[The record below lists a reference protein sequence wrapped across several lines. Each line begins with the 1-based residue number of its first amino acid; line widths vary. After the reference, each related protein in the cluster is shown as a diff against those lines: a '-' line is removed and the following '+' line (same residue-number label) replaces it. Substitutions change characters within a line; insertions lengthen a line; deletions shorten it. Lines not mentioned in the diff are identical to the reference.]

1 MSKIYVIGI
10 GPGAYDQMTGKAI
23 RAMNESDAII
33 GYTVYVDL
41 VKEYFPGKEFM
52 TTPMKKEV
60 DRCVLAFE
68 EAKKGKIVSMICS
81 GDAGVYG
88 MAGLMYEVG
97 VNYPETELEII
108 PGVTAATGGAA
119 VLGAPLIHDFCLI
132 SLSDLLTPW
141 EKIEAR
147 LLAAAQ
153 ADFVV
158 CLYNPSSKKRHD
170 YLQKACDLMMKYKSP
185 DTICG
190 TVSNIAREGEE
201 AHVMTLK
208 ELRDTQVD
216 MFTTV
221 FIGNSQT
228 KEINN
233 KMVTPRGYRN
243 VIKFLFLREQQ
254 KDTKSA
260 GFWQIT
266 GYRQRDLLPQSMA
279 ANPLQKMNFLLFR
292 PEDWMQQPW
301 RRPFYRRNR
310 KWCWMLLILMLLR

>member
-1 MSKIYVIGI
+1 MSKIYVVGI
-10 GPGAYDQMTGKAI
+10 GPGAYDQMTGRAI
-23 RAMNESDAII
+23 RALNESDVII

-41 VKEYFPGKEFM
+41 VKEYFAGKEFM

-68 EAKKGKIVSMICS
+68 EAKKGKTVSMICS

-97 VNYPETELEII
+97 ENYPDVELTII

-158 CLYNPSSKKRHD
+158 CLYNPSSRKRKD
-170 YLQKACDLMMKYKSP
+170 YLQKACDLMMKYK
-185 DTICG
+185 
-190 TVSNIAREGEE
+190 
-201 AHVMTLK
+201 
-208 ELRDTQVD
+208 
-216 MFTTV
+216 
-221 FIGNSQT
+221 
-228 KEINN
+228 
-233 KMVTPRGYRN
+233 
-243 VIKFLFLREQQ
+243 
-254 KDTKSA
+254 
-260 GFWQIT
+260 
-266 GYRQRDLLPQSMA
+266 
-279 ANPLQKMNFLLFR
+279 
-292 PEDWMQQPW
+292 
-301 RRPFYRRNR
+301 
-310 KWCWMLLILMLLR
+310 

>member
-1 MSKIYVIGI
+1 MNKIYVIGI
-10 GPGAYDQMTGKAI
+10 GPGEYEQMTVKAI
-23 RAMNESDAII
+23 RAMEKSDVII

-41 VKEYFPGKEFM
+41 VKEHFQGKEFL

-60 DRCVLAFE
+60 DRCVMAFE
-68 EAKKGKIVSMICS
+68 EAMKGKVVSMICS

-97 VNYPETELEII
+97 VNYPQVELEII

-141 EKIEAR
+141 EKIQAR

-170 YLQKACDLMMKYKSP
+170 YLQKACDLMLQYKSE
-185 DTICG
+185 DTVCG
-190 TVSNIAREGEE
+190 IVSYIGRDGETQK
-201 AHVMTLK
+201 VMTLK

-221 FIGNSQT
+221 WVGNSQT
-228 KEINN
+228 KEING
-233 KMVTPRGYRN
+233 KMVTPRGYKN
-243 VIKFLFLREQQ
+243 V
-254 KDTKSA
+254 
-260 GFWQIT
+260 
-266 GYRQRDLLPQSMA
+266 
-279 ANPLQKMNFLLFR
+279 
-292 PEDWMQQPW
+292 
-301 RRPFYRRNR
+301 
-310 KWCWMLLILMLLR
+310 

>member
-1 MSKIYVIGI
+1 MIGI
-10 GPGAYDQMTGKAI
+10 GPGNYEQMTGRAI
-23 RAMNESDAII
+23 QAMKNSDVII

-41 VKEYFPGKEFM
+41 VKEHFPDKEFM

-68 EAKKGKIVSMICS
+68 EAKKGKTVSMICS

-88 MAGLMYEVG
+88 MSGLMYEVG
-97 VNYPETELEII
+97 ERYEDVDLEII

-147 LLAAAQ
+147 LLGASQ
-153 ADFVV
+153 ADFVI

-170 YLQKACDLMMKYKSP
+170 YLQKACDLMMQYKAP
-185 DTICG
+185 ETVCG
-190 TVSNIAREGEE
+190 IVTNIGREGE
-201 AHVMTLK
+201 AARVLTLH
-208 ELRDTQVD
+208 ELKDTQVD

-228 KEINN
+228 REING

-243 VIKFLFLREQQ
+243 V
-254 KDTKSA
+254 
-260 GFWQIT
+260 
-266 GYRQRDLLPQSMA
+266 
-279 ANPLQKMNFLLFR
+279 
-292 PEDWMQQPW
+292 
-301 RRPFYRRNR
+301 
-310 KWCWMLLILMLLR
+310 